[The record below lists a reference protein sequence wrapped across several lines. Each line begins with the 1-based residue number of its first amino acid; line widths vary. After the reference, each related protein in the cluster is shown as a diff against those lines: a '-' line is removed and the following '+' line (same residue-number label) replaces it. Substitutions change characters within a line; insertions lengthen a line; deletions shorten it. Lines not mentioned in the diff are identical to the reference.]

1 MSIRTQ
7 VALGCGVM
15 VVVVAA
21 FAGYST
27 TLNRTVAANVTT
39 LRDRTMPQVQAAAD
53 LASAFENVEAALHHL
68 VAAAEPAQNL
78 PLGPSTA
85 PSDAPT
91 SAAGTVPASARR
103 GLDDAVATVE
113 ARLVD
118 VRRLTIA

>member
-27 TLNRTVAANVTT
+27 TLNRTVSANVTI

-53 LASAFENVEAALHHL
+53 LASAFESVEAALHHL
-68 VAAAEPAQNL
+68 VAAADTSQKLQPGRETL
-78 PLGPSTA
+78 PTTL
-85 PSDAPT
+85 PT
-91 SAAGTVPASARR
+91 SLPTTLPTTIPVAARR

-113 ARLVD
+113 
-118 VRRLTIA
+118 